1 MFIEERLEALH
12 EIDSKVVSLL
22 DRMSA
27 ILETYTAPR
36 AAGDSAG
43 ELRERFAQQTRDVY
57 QLVSTVAIDLRKEVR
72 VMDDNIGH
80 YDRNDDGVMILPI
93 SVDQKNSR
101 LGASKMRHELEQMQ
115 QLMSQEPPRGAKPEE
130 ASEEP
135 SGAAER
141 KTDQASAAAEAP
153 AEVKREEDDVDM
165 LF

>member
-101 LGASKMRHELEQMQ
+101 LGAAKMRHELEQMQ
-115 QLMSQEPPRGAKPEE
+115 RLMSQELPRAKPEQN
-130 ASEEP
+130 SEEP
-135 SGAAER
+135 PGAAKPEH
-141 KTDQASAAAEAP
+141 ASTTEAP
-153 AEVKREEDDVDM
+153 SEIKREDDEDM